1 MGEKGDN
8 DKKDAIEEKEENK
21 PKVSY
26 SSLVRLEIILGSFNL
41 SWIQAL
47 NYFIYSHKMFLYT
60 FINFI

>member
-26 SSLVRLEIILGSFNL
+26 SSLVRSEMILGSFN
-41 SWIQAL
+41 
-47 NYFIYSHKMFLYT
+47 FRP
-60 FINFI
+60 